1 MLFHA
6 SLEADHPQHAAEV
19 IAEIMGG
26 EALPFPFVGE
36 GSWTALAGD
45 DRGTII
51 EFYPRGTEMHPGEDG
66 AVGHA
71 GGVRRHGPVH
81 LAIATPLEADEVI
94 AIARREGWHVQTCAR
109 AGGAFSLIE
118 VWVDNCQLIEVL
130 TAEMQRDYLRTIT
143 VENWRRML
151 GARELAEAA

>member
-6 SLEADHPQHAAEV
+6 SLEADRPQHAAEV

-36 GSWTALAGD
+36 GSWVALAGD

-51 EFYPRGTEMHPGEDG
+51 EFYPRGTEMHPGGEG
-66 AVGHA
+66 AVGTP
-71 GGVRRHGPVH
+71 GSVRRYGPVH
-81 LAIATPLEADEVI
+81 LAIATPLEADQVI
-94 AIARREGWHVQTCAR
+94 AIARGESWHVQTCQR

-130 TAEMQRDYLRTIT
+130 TAEMQQDYLRTVTI
-143 VENWRRML
+143 ENWRAML
-151 GARELAEAA
+151 AANEMAQAA